1 MPTALDRIQVL
12 CKPELFAEVKT
23 LAKHNRRTLS
33 AMAAELIAEAVNM
46 PKYQT
51 QIEEAEVHVPAKPD
65 PRKQERQAQYKAESE
80 IDLRILTESID
91 DDDSDGDYKMKKLA
105 KALKLMQLLED
116 A

>member
-65 PRKQERQAQYKAESE
+65 PRKQERQAQYKAEG